1 MEMPADQELT
11 AAAIAMIAAS
21 ERGQS
26 VRAVLKKLCPHVHR
40 QISRDAKS
48 PLLLRLWGR
57 SVNFDE
63 FARQTIVHPAI
74 LQAIGELAG
83 IPVRGRLM
91 HAGLEHTYGYL
102 FSLIETPYGFKRE
115 RWTSTSLE
123 SGFGIERSLL
133 GERPMAGTLLA
144 NLTWFLA
151 NIVFRGEP
159 AHLSSLAGIATA
171 VAPEL
176 AAYDFGQIRGDRVIE
191 RIPAGSGR
199 TVSIFTDL
207 IPFPHSTATPD
218 AANTLLVYSARA
230 SEKSRTKL
238 ITAFAINQAAVR
250 EITNSIDPKKQVPIR
265 LRYNAYLR
273 GYLGGVYRG
282 RRSLHPTGQTIGDQN

>member
-11 AAAIAMIAAS
+11 TAAIAMIAAS
-21 ERGQS
+21 QRGRS
-26 VRAVLKKLCPHVHR
+26 ARTVLKKLCPHVYR
-40 QISRDAKS
+40 QISQDAKT
-48 PLLLRLWGR
+48 PLLLSLWGR

-63 FARQTIVHPAI
+63 FAGKTIVHPAI
-74 LQAIGELAG
+74 LRAIGELAG
-83 IPVRGRLM
+83 IPVRGRIV

-133 GERPMAGTLLA
+133 GERPLAGTLLA
-144 NLTWFLA
+144 NLTWFLG
-151 NIVFRGEP
+151 NIVFRGE
-159 AHLSSLAGIATA
+159 ARLLSRMEGMAAA

-176 AAYDFGQIRGDRVIE
+176 SAYDFSQIRGDRVIE

-199 TVSIFTDL
+199 TASIFTDL
-207 IPFPHSTATPD
+207 IPFPHPAATPNS
-218 AANTLLVYSARA
+218 ANTLLVYSVQP
-230 SEKSRTKL
+230 SEKARIKL

-273 GYLGGVYRG
+273 GYWGGVYRG
-282 RRSLHPTGQTIGDQN
+282 RRSLHPTGKTTGAQN